1 MKILSIGNSFSINA
15 MKYLHQIAKADGVNI
30 KAVALYIGSCSLATH
45 YKNMNNDAI
54 AYEIVYNGENTKLKT
69 SIREALQSEEWDVV
83 TVQQASWHSVDYD
96 TYQPYLD
103 ALVKYIKFHSP
114 KSKIMVHKTWAY
126 RQGCDYL
133 KKLGYSD
140 QIEMHNALSKAY
152 EKANMDLGGVEMLV
166 SGDVMQA
173 LLKAGISDVH
183 SDDIHANALGEY
195 AMGLVWYKKLTGN
208 SPLGNSFRDF
218 CHEAFDDEV
227 KSKNINEVMTE
238 ENIKI
243 AQKCADEV
251 VE

>member
-1 MKILSIGNSFSINA
+1 MKILSIGNSFSANA
-15 MKYLHQIAKADGVNI
+15 TKYLHQIAKADGVHI
-30 KAVALYIGSCSLATH
+30 KTVNLYIGGCTLATH
-45 YKNMNNDAI
+45 YKNMNNDER
-54 AYEIVYNGENTKLKT
+54 AYGIYHNGVAVGFNT
-69 SIREALQSEEWDVV
+69 SIREALQSDEWDVV
-83 TVQQASWHSVDYD
+83 TVQQGSWYSVDYD

-114 KSKIMVHKTWAY
+114 KSKIMIHKTWAY

-140 QIEMHNALSKAY
+140 QIEMHNALSEAY
-152 EKANMDLGGVEMLV
+152 DKANADLGGVEMLA

-173 LLKAGISDVH
+173 LLKAGILDVH
-183 SDDIHANALGEY
+183 SDDIHAYALGEY

-208 SPLGNSFRDF
+208 SPLGNTFRDF
-218 CHEAFDDEV
+218 CYEAFDDKV
-227 KSKNINEVMTE
+227 KSEKINEIMTEKNIE
-238 ENIKI
+238 I